1 MKKFIFS
8 CLAMVLTL
16 GLTSAASAALVY
28 PVWVDA
34 SPTIHGGDG
43 IADTSITL
51 APSEIAWLDVFISDI
66 PTAGLVSAGL
76 RVSFDPAQLQVTPGT
91 WFFDP
96 PWTADFNLSKISWDN
111 NLGTIDFTGAGFD
124 SPFGTVPLI
133 TLELHCIAPGVSFL
147 VFDQHPDPVAD
158 FVLANEP
165 LSTILDADVLF
176 PTIEVVNT
184 PVPGALWLLGSGLA
198 GLLGLRRRGRSV

>member
-1 MKKFIFS
+1 MKKIIFA
-8 CLAMVLTL
+8 CLTAVLTL
-16 GLTSAASAALVY
+16 GLTNTASAALVY

-34 SPTIHGGDG
+34 SPTLHGGDG

-51 APSEIAWLDVFISDI
+51 APSEVVWLDVFISDI

-76 RVSFDPAQLQVTPGT
+76 VVNYDPAQLEVTPGT
-91 WFFDP
+91 WFYDP

-111 NLGTIDFTGAGFD
+111 NSGIIDFAGAGFG

-133 TLELHCIAPGVSFL
+133 TIELHCIAPGVSSL
-147 VFDQHPDPVAD
+147 VFGQHPGPIDD

-176 PTIEVVNT
+176 PTIEMVNT
-184 PVPGALWLLGSGLA
+184 PVPGALWLFGSGLV
-198 GLLGLRRRGRSV
+198 GLLGLRRKNRAG